1 MKKYLYVF
9 ISMIIISCNYNK
21 DKLNV
26 QNNTEKDIWFIVM
39 CKNKIENKYYFTQIQ
54 SLVYSKEL
62 ASGVFQVFGT
72 NNKSCEKILKNR
84 LYDKKLY
91 IVFFDPKETGPIED
105 INPNLVFNNKKIIVK
120 MYTKKELDDMDWIVE
135 YDGK

>member
-1 MKKYLYVF
+1 
-9 ISMIIISCNYNK
+9 MIIISCNYNK